1 MTTIPAPLPRETV
14 APRNAIVTGSDT
26 GIGRAVAVAFAGS
39 GVNVGVTYDRDRAGA
54 EETAAEVT
62 ELGATAALREMDLGD
77 LPESAGV
84 IDNLTDELGGVDIL
98 VNCTG
103 TGDDT
108 PILDMDYHT
117 WRQVIQANLDGAFLC
132 SQHAARHMVDAG
144 HGGRIINVTGVHEFA
159 PKVGYAPYSA
169 AEHGLGGLTQA
180 LALELAPHGITVN
193 AVAPGEIATPTTAR
207 TDVDLDDVERPG
219 IPLARPGHAS
229 EVASVVAFLAAP
241 AASYVTG
248 SSYVVDGG
256 MMMMGPQGATALDSD
271 DWRNG
276 AG

>member
-14 APRNAIVTGSDT
+14 APRNAIVTGSDS
-26 GIGRAVAVAFAGS
+26 GIGRAVAVAFAGG
-39 GVNVGVTYDRDRAGA
+39 GVNVGVTYNSDRAGA

-62 ELGATAALREMDLGD
+62 ELGVSAAVRELNLAD
-77 LPESAGV
+77 LPESAEV
-84 IDNLTDELGGVDIL
+84 IDNLADELGGVDIL
-98 VNCTG
+98 VNCAG
-103 TGDDT
+103 TGSGA

-117 WRQVIQANLDGAFLC
+117 WRQVIQVNLDGAFLC

-144 HGGRIINVTGVHEFA
+144 HGGRIINVTSVHEFA
-159 PKVGYAPYSA
+159 PKVGYGPYSA
-169 AEHGLGGLTQA
+169 AKHGLGGLTQA

-193 AVAPGEIATPTTAR
+193 AVAPGEIATPMTDQ
-207 TDVDLDDVERPG
+207 TDVDPTDVERPG
-219 IPLARPGHAS
+219 IPLARPGHAG

-256 MMMMGPQGATALDSD
+256 MMMMGPQGASALDSD
-271 DWRNG
+271 EWR
-276 AG
+276 AGGQ